1 MPANVIRPILPVF
14 GLCFFSLAIVACGD
28 DTSGDPGGTTSTTTT
43 TTSSVSAGGSGGAG
57 GEGGAGGMGGAGG
70 AEDQEFAVVVRGILA
85 GNDLQA
91 SQMSHDQLAMGGEA
105 AAKAAGDIS
114 HDVLLGT
121 TLLGTTENQF
131 LAVDR
136 WESADNLDAFYADPD
151 FQAAFGALFSA
162 PPTLEKFAFQR
173 NWAGWGDDLNAGD
186 ASDPHYFVVVR
197 GRLKDV
203 GTAMSQAMHDEVA
216 SAGEAPAIAA
226 GDVAHLPYL
235 GKEDPREFLAVDIWS
250 SADNLEAFYSDP
262 AFQMAFAALFEGPP
276 TIGVYASTDWHQW

>member
-1 MPANVIRPILPVF
+1 MLANVFRPILPMF
-14 GLCFFSLAIVACGD
+14 GLCFFSLGTVACGD
-28 DTSGDPGGTTSTTTT
+28 DTSGDPGGTGGTATTS
-43 TTSSVSAGGSGGAG
+43 SSVSAGGSGGSG
-57 GEGGAGGMGGAGG
+57 GTGGAGG
-70 AEDQEFAVVVRGILA
+70 AGGGGGAEEQEFAVVVRGILA
-85 GNDLQA
+85 GNDLPM
-91 SQMSHDQLAMGGEA
+91 SMMSHDQLAMGGEA
-105 AAKAAGDIS
+105 AAKAAGDIG

-136 WESADNLDAFYADPD
+136 WDRVDNLDAFYADPD

-162 PPTLEKFAFQR
+162 PPSLEKFVLQR
-173 NWAGWGDDLNAGD
+173 GWASWGDDLTAGD
-186 ASDPHYFVVVR
+186 AFEPHYFVIAR

-203 GTAMSQAMHDEVA
+203 ETAASQAMHDEIA
-216 SAGEAPAIAA
+216 SAGETPAIAA

-262 AFQMAFAALFEGPP
+262 NFQAAFASLFEGQP
-276 TIGVYASTDWHQW
+276 TIGVYVSTDWHQW